1 MVEVDRIAVGHRP
14 SRIVAGCKSPIDRLR
29 FFAIGPRTD
38 SRAYAVDMT
47 NSAKKFGRKAD
58 NSDALG
64 IAVRVGLICY
74 GVVHLLIAWLAAQL
88 AFGDNKGSASKDGA
102 LKEVAQQPLGSVL
115 LYVMTAGFAAL
126 VVWQLVET
134 VAGHRDEDGG
144 KRKLKQASSAL
155 KVAIYGFLGF
165 SSLKVA
171 SGGGGGDQTEPMT
184 ARVLALPAGQF
195 LVGVV
200 GVAVAGYAA
209 ALIYRG
215 FSEGFREHLKSQG
228 QTGELGRA
236 YVLLGKVGYVSKGLA
251 LLAVGGLI
259 LWAAWSHDPDKSGGL
274 DQALRK
280 VLDQPFGSLMLA
292 VIAFGIGCYG
302 LFCFARARHLDR

>member
-1 MVEVDRIAVGHRP
+1 
-14 SRIVAGCKSPIDRLR
+14 
-29 FFAIGPRTD
+29 
-38 SRAYAVDMT
+38 MT

-74 GVVHLLIAWLAAQL
+74 GVVHLLIAWLAASL
-88 AFGDNKGSASKDGA
+88 AFGDNKGSASKNGA

-200 GVAVAGYAA
+200 GVAVARYAA
-209 ALIYRG
+209 ALIYR
-215 FSEGFREHLKSQG
+215 GFREHLKSQG

-302 LFCFARARHLDR
+302 LFCFARPRHLDR